1 MAQSKQTVGFPLVR
15 DTFGSGDMWGQALRL
30 TSEVLY
36 PAPSIHHVLPAFAY
50 VPVCSEA
57 KRALLSLRPSTQGCT
72 VSTFLLLGLS
82 ERPL

>member
-30 TSEVLY
+30 TSEMLY
-36 PAPSIHHVLPAFAY
+36 PLCPAFAY
-50 VPVCSEA
+50 IPVCSEA